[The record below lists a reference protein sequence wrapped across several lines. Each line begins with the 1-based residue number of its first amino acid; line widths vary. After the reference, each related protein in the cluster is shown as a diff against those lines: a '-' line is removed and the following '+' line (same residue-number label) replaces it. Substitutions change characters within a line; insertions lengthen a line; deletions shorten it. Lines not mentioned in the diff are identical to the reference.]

1 MTTTTKATAT
11 TTTTK
16 ATSTTST
23 TPTGTPNRHPSYF
36 STRLDAEWARLRFS
50 RRAIEQA
57 RRWADGDPDH
67 PLAALVRGLDD
78 LGAIVAATQRGTG
91 VDEAIM
97 LRLVELARTDDLAG
111 RIVIQRLLPG
121 LISRSLPY
129 RDFRCRTDPVEVVVP
144 AAWLA
149 IRRFD
154 TQRRRRHIAAS
165 LISDAVFAAFREPQR
180 RRSATESVRSPHQF
194 DENVAV
200 PDRRSTIEEFA
211 EVIRI
216 AHAAGVST
224 EDLDLLRRLVQLESP
239 AAVALERHV
248 TPRTIRNHRDR
259 AVARVRAALAA

>member
-1 MTTTTKATAT
+1 MTTTRHT
-11 TTTTK
+11 T
-16 ATSTTST
+16 
-23 TPTGTPNRHPSYF
+23 YF

-50 RRAIEQA
+50 RRALDRA
-57 RRWADGDPDH
+57 RRWADDDPDH
-67 PLAALVRGLDD
+67 PLAAVTRDLDD
-78 LGAIVAATQRGTG
+78 LAVILAASQRGSG
-91 VDEAIM
+91 SDEAIM

-121 LISRSLPY
+121 LISRSAPY
-129 RDFRCRTDPVEVVVP
+129 RDFRARTDPVEMVVP

-154 TQRRRRHIAAS
+154 THRRRHVAAS

-194 DENVAV
+194 DDDVAA
-200 PDRRSTIEEFA
+200 PDRRSAMEELA
-211 EVIRI
+211 EVVRI
-216 AHAAGVST
+216 AGVSGVPA
-224 EDLDLLRRLVQLESP
+224 EDLDLLRRLVQLETS
-239 AAVALERHV
+239 AAVAIERQV

>member
-1 MTTTTKATAT
+1 MTTTRHT
-11 TTTTK
+11 T
-16 ATSTTST
+16 
-23 TPTGTPNRHPSYF
+23 YF

-50 RRAIEQA
+50 RRALDQA
-57 RRWADGDPDH
+57 RRWADDDPDH
-67 PLAALVRGLDD
+67 PLAAVTRDLDD
-78 LGAIVAATQRGTG
+78 LALILAASQRGSG
-91 VDEAIM
+91 SDEAIM

-154 TQRRRRHIAAS
+154 THRRRRHVAAS

-180 RRSATESVRSPHQF
+180 RRSATESVRSPDRF
-194 DENVAV
+194 DDDVAA
-200 PDRRSTIEEFA
+200 PDRRSAVEELA
-211 EVIRI
+211 EVVRI
-216 AHAAGVST
+216 AGASGVPA
-224 EDLDLLRRLVQLESP
+224 EDLDLLRRLVQLETS
-239 AAVALERHV
+239 AAVAIERQV